1 MWFNILKLEPHNKV
15 YQKRVIETLE
25 KKLSPLLTGYTGSP
39 IVQKITEGSDSDYDS
54 ERENAGDEGPHRAAD
69 ITGMWI
75 QGYND
80 IKHEGIFGKGV
91 IRLRIQG
98 KYFFD
103 SSRDYAFPKFD
114 LEHVSKNNY
123 LRVSFA
129 TRSSGMLTKLG
140 YSLRKYD
147 LDDIPQMIKDIR
159 REIMSIGSMYNEI
172 DKLTLE
178 EKLLRTL
185 EMFKEVAA
193 DKIFY
198 RGFKLTTMKL

>member
-15 YQKRVIETLE
+15 YQKRVIEVLNR
-25 KKLSPLLTGYTGSP
+25 KLSPLLTSYFRP
-39 IVQKITEGSDSDYDS
+39 DIVTELWEESESDYDS

-69 ITGMWI
+69 ITGMYI
-75 QGYND
+75 DGYTD
-80 IKHEGIFGKGV
+80 IKLFKEGV

-123 LRVSFA
+123 LYVNFA
-129 TRSSGMLTKLG
+129 DSVEPAPEVIPSKLG

-147 LDDIPQMIKDIR
+147 LDDIPQMIKKIE
-159 REIMSIGSMYNEI
+159 REIINIGRDWQN
-172 DKLTLE
+172 DKISLENKLLGTLE
-178 EKLLRTL
+178 GFNLNPE
-185 EMFKEVAA
+185 
-193 DKIFY
+193 KIFY